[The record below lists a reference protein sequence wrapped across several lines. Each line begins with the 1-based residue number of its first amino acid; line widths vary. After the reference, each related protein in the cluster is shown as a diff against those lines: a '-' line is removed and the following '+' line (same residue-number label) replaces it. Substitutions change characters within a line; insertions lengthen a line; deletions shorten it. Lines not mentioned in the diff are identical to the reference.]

1 MSQRLAMPGGK
12 RFARKLNLTPKLL
25 VAMQLWDTVRAQASG
40 MCKLMLSDRSQF
52 PIGFF
57 FHFTVF
63 HFQWGG
69 VYPVSIRH
77 SGHFESTVHA
87 WRLPRHWEYWP
98 QVLLF
103 ILTADTHTD
112 YGGGP
117 NVSMFFT
124 RFEDPSPPSCG
135 FCHIPYDELNMP
147 FPAQLTY
154 CYHCRRQK
162 VHCIT
167 SYNPFIL
174 LNMLV

>member
-124 RFEDPSPPSCG
+124 RFEDRSISPKLWFLSHPIWWAQHALSS
-135 FCHIPYDELNMP
+135 
-147 FPAQLTY
+147 PA
-154 CYHCRRQK
+154 H
-162 VHCIT
+162 
-167 SYNPFIL
+167 L
-174 LNMLV
+174 LLPLSKTKGALHHFLQSIHFT